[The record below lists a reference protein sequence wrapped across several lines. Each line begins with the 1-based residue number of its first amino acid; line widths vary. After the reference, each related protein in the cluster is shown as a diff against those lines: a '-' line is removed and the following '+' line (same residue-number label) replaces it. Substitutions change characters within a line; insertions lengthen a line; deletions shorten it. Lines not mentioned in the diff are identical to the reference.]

1 MDIKE
6 LIVITKYWAK
16 LLNAENFFITKKS
29 LKSFSVESKTSTYS
43 CISRWGV

>member
-16 LLNAENFFITKKS
+16 LLNAENFFITKKIIEIF
-29 LKSFSVESKTSTYS
+29 L
-43 CISRWGV
+43 R